1 MTFLEILEKTLL
13 QDKRFVAEDGKVLK
27 AKVYDA
33 AMAMDEDL
41 LHLLLSEQVLKD
53 HFFKKAN
60 DTFIFDKVEFT
71 WVLNSREFLPDSY
84 TMYKNKI
91 GLVDSS
97 GDLISQKQDV
107 TLVWPYKD
115 CVLEGGQTK
124 DDEKRDEVFYNET
137 LAPDQV
143 TRLLY
148 PKALTN
154 AKRYSYAGNYDL
166 TGKAVGGEGAVT
178 CEGTTEFLDDDNLI
192 IKGNNLLALSSLLRR
207 YEGKVKLIY
216 IDPPYNTGSDSFGYN
231 DRFNHSSWLT
241 FMKNRLKLACRLM
254 SSEGAIYVQTDDKEH
269 AYLKVLM
276 DEVFEEEGYLN
287 TIVVKSKASSGA
299 SGGGEDRRLKKNHEF
314 ILLYTKDQAVVESQN
329 YSQKLTEYIQ
339 ERRDEGRSFAY
350 NYVMVNPG
358 ALTYIGE
365 TLDGRGDKIELYRVQ
380 DYQIKTVNQLM
391 EEEELTEEEV
401 YLKYFEQVYT
411 TENAQTSI
419 RTRVRNA
426 TQEEDYVIARYIP
439 ISGKNKGKITDVGFI
454 GKTKRLVSY
463 LSATAYIEEGVVYKT
478 EKAGTLWDDISW
490 SQVKSE
496 GGTTCDF
503 GKGKK
508 PETLLERIISQSTQ
522 ENDLILDFFMGSAT
536 TQAVA
541 LKMNRRFIGIEQMD
555 YINTVS
561 VPRLCKVIEG
571 EQGGISK
578 DVDWS
583 GGGSFVY
590 CELAERSEALMKGL
604 QSAKDSQ
611 SILAILDEATE
622 KGLLR
627 PSVLPDD
634 LKKTREDFLEFS
646 LDEQRRLVMELLD
659 KNKLYVNL
667 CDMEDE
673 NMGLSES
680 SKAFTRSF
688 YNLDKDTE
696 V

>member
-13 QDKRFVAEDGKVLK
+13 QDERFIAEDGKVLK

-33 AMAMDEDL
+33 AMAMNEDL
-41 LHLLLSEQVLKD
+41 LHLLLSEQVLKG
-53 HFFKKAN
+53 HFFKKVN
-60 DTFIFDKVEFT
+60 DTLIFDKVEFT

-148 PKALTN
+148 PKALAN
-154 AKRYSYAGNYDL
+154 AKRYSYAGDYDL
-166 TGKAVGGEGAVT
+166 TGKAVGGEGTVT
-178 CEGTTEFLDDDNLI
+178 CEETTDFLDDDNLI
-192 IKGNNLLALSSLLRR
+192 VKGNNLLALSSLLRR

-216 IDPPYNTGSDSFGYN
+216 IDPPYYFNKNIGEDSFKYN
-231 DRFNHSSWLT
+231 SNFHLSSWLT
-241 FMKNRLKLACRLM
+241 FLKNRLTLAWDLM
-254 SSEGAIYVQTDDKEH
+254 APKGTIWIHIGEDGMH
-269 AYLKVLM
+269 YLKVLA
-276 DEVFEEEGYLN
+276 DDVFGKEHFVATLPRKTRDG
-287 TIVVKSKASSGA
+287 KSDVPFNLSQ
-299 SGGGEDRRLKKNHEF
+299 DFDF
-314 ILLYTKDQAVVESQN
+314 ILVYAKADESDATVGRNVKRKYYETDDFPGRPWRTADLSKQTTI
-329 YSQKLTEYIQ
+329 K
-339 ERRDEGRSFAY
+339 ERPNSNFT
-350 NYVMVNPG
+350 MVNP
-358 ALTYIGE
+358 
-365 TLDGRGDKIELYRVQ
+365 
-380 DYQIKTVNQLM
+380 KTGMEYLVNPKRSWAV
-391 EEEELTEEEV
+391 TEETFDTYYQAGGIGFPDDYDFMSGERPFRRVFKDEDDQNQKPTAV
-401 YLKYFEQVYT
+401 YSDFLLRDFIENLMLKT
-411 TENAQTSI
+411 
-419 RTRVRNA
+419 
-426 TQEEDYVIARYIP
+426 
-439 ISGKNKGKITDVGFI
+439 KNKDGNDEIDALFTRDEFD
-454 GKTKRLVSY
+454 Y
-463 LSATAYIEEGVVYKT
+463 A
-478 EKAGTLWDDISW
+478 
-490 SQVKSE
+490 
-496 GGTTCDF
+496 
-503 GKGKK
+503 K
-508 PETLLERIISQSTQ
+508 PENLIKSLLEVTTQ
-522 ENDLILDFFMGSAT
+522 DCDLILDFFMGSAT

-561 VPRLCKVIEG
+561 VPRLCKVVEG

-590 CELAERSEALMKGL
+590 CELAERSETLIKQL
-604 QSAKDSQ
+604 QSAEDSK

-634 LKKTREDFLEFS
+634 LKKTREEFLEFS

-673 NMGLSES
+673 NMSLSES

>member
-13 QDKRFVAEDGKVLK
+13 QDERFIAEDGKVLK

-53 HFFKKAN
+53 HFFKKVN
-60 DTFIFDKVEFT
+60 DTLIFDKVEFT

-166 TGKAVGGEGAVT
+166 TGKAVGGEGTVT
-178 CEGTTEFLDDDNLI
+178 CEETTEFKDDDNLI

-216 IDPPYNTGSDSFGYN
+216 IDPPYNTGNDSFVYN
-231 DRFNHSSWLT
+231 DKFNHSTWLT
-241 FMKNRLKLACRLM
+241 FMKNRLMLSKRML
-254 SSEGAIYVQTDDKEH
+254 STNGIIFVQCDENEQ

-276 DEVFEEEGYLN
+276 DEILGRENYCN
-287 TIVVKSKASSGA
+287 TIVWRKVKSAKIQSSNLPNI
-299 SGGGEDRRLKKNHEF
+299 S
-314 ILLYTKDQAVVESQN
+314 
-329 YSQKLTEYIQ
+329 EYILCY
-339 ERRDEGRSFAY
+339 G
-350 NYVMVNPG
+350 
-358 ALTYIGE
+358 
-365 TLDGRGDKIELYRVQ
+365 
-380 DYQIKTVNQLM
+380 
-391 EEEELTEEEV
+391 
-401 YLKYFEQVYT
+401 
-411 TENAQTSI
+411 
-419 RTRVRNA
+419 
-426 TQEEDYVIARYIP
+426 
-439 ISGKNKGKITDVGFI
+439 
-454 GKTKRLVSY
+454 
-463 LSATAYIEEGVVYKT
+463 KT
-478 EKAGTLWDDISW
+478 EKTLFNRSYLPRNDEKDKKLYKYVEEETGRIYRLSDFTQKGQGEPKYFNGKLLAPPEGKHWIW
-490 SQVKSE
+490 SQKRIDEGIKNNLIVFSQNGIPSVKRYLDEKEGIPLGDLWVDDEVQIISSTSSE
-496 GGTTCDF
+496 RQNFDGQ
-503 GKGKK
+503 K
-508 PETLLERIISQSTQ
+508 PEGLIKRII
-522 ENDLILDFFMGSAT
+522 DLASNKGDYVLDFFSGTCT

-590 CELAERSEALMKGL
+590 CELAERSETLMKGL
-604 QSAKDSQ
+604 QSAKDSD

-673 NMGLSES
+673 NMGLSENS
-680 SKAFTRSF
+680 RAFTRGF

>member
-13 QDKRFVAEDGKVLK
+13 QDKRFIAEDGKVLK

-53 HFFKKAN
+53 HFFKKVN
-60 DTFIFDKVEFT
+60 DTLIFDKVEFT

-154 AKRYSYAGNYDL
+154 AKRYSYARDYDL
-166 TGKAVGGEGAVT
+166 TGKAVGGEGTVT
-178 CEGTTEFLDDDNLI
+178 CEETTEFLDDDNLI

-216 IDPPYNTGSDSFGYN
+216 IDPPFNTENDSFLYN
-231 DRFNHSSWLT
+231 DKFNRSTWLT
-241 FMKNRLKLACRLM
+241 FMKSRLQAAKRLLCDTGSILVHM
-254 SSEGAIYVQTDDKEH
+254 DWHEAH
-269 AYLKVLM
+269 YLKVLL
-276 DEVFEEEGYLN
+276 DEIFDEENFRNEIIWHYSSGGDYKNTFAKKHDTIFWYSKTSSYMFFPENEMVGEKRGSEKKNNMKRSVDADGRVYFSIKSAGKEYRYYEDDLVQPDDVWEISILQQKDPERTGFNSQKPEKLLARVIGAFTEEGDL
-287 TIVVKSKASSGA
+287 V
-299 SGGGEDRRLKKNHEF
+299 
-314 ILLYTKDQAVVESQN
+314 
-329 YSQKLTEYIQ
+329 
-339 ERRDEGRSFAY
+339 
-350 NYVMVNPG
+350 
-358 ALTYIGE
+358 
-365 TLDGRGDKIELYRVQ
+365 LDYH
-380 DYQIKTVNQLM
+380 
-391 EEEELTEEEV
+391 
-401 YLKYFEQVYT
+401 
-411 TENAQTSI
+411 
-419 RTRVRNA
+419 
-426 TQEEDYVIARYIP
+426 
-439 ISGKNKGKITDVGFI
+439 
-454 GKTKRLVSY
+454 
-463 LSATAYIEEGVVYKT
+463 
-478 EKAGTLWDDISW
+478 
-490 SQVKSE
+490 
-496 GGTTCDF
+496 
-503 GKGKK
+503 
-508 PETLLERIISQSTQ
+508 
-522 ENDLILDFFMGSAT
+522 MGSAT

-561 VPRLCKVIEG
+561 VPRLCKVVEG
-571 EQGGISK
+571 EQGAISK
-578 DVDWS
+578 DVGWT

-604 QSAKDSQ
+604 QSAKDSD

-646 LDEQRRLVMELLD
+646 LDEQRRLVMEVLD

>member
-13 QDKRFVAEDGKVLK
+13 QDERFIAEDGKVLK

-41 LHLLLSEQVLKD
+41 LHLLLSEQVLKG
-53 HFFKKAN
+53 HFFKKVN
-60 DTFIFDKVEFT
+60 DTLIFDKVEFT

-166 TGKAVGGEGAVT
+166 TGKAVGGEGTVT
-178 CEGTTEFLDDDNLI
+178 YEETTEFLDDDNLI

-216 IDPPYNTGSDSFGYN
+216 IDPPYYFRSQKENDAFMYN
-231 DRFNHSSWLT
+231 SNFRLSSWLT
-241 FMKNRLKLACRLM
+241 FIKNRLKLAWDLLTDKGTIWIHIGEDGLHYLKTLLDEIFGEEHFVGTLPRKTR
-254 SSEGAIYVQTDDKEH
+254 EGKNDVPFNFSQDFDFILVYSRANEKDKVLNRAVNRKYISTDDFPGRPWRKGDLKQQKNAKERPNSDFDMINPKTG
-269 AYLKVLM
+269 KVYPVDKDAVWRVTKDTFQEWYDNGYIGFPDDYTFMRGELPFRRSFK
-276 DEVFEEEGYLN
+276 DEDEAKEGKSSVF
-287 TIVVKSKASSGA
+287 S
-299 SGGGEDRRLKKNHEF
+299 D
-314 ILLYTKDQAVVESQN
+314 ILLKDFMLQ
-329 YSQKLTEYIQ
+329 LT
-339 ERRDEGRSFAY
+339 
-350 NYVMVNPG
+350 
-358 ALTYIGE
+358 
-365 TLDGRGDKIELYRVQ
+365 
-380 DYQIKTVNQLM
+380 
-391 EEEELTEEEV
+391 
-401 YLKYFEQVYT
+401 
-411 TENAQTSI
+411 
-419 RTRVRNA
+419 
-426 TQEEDYVIARYIP
+426 
-439 ISGKNKGKITDVGFI
+439 
-454 GKTKRLVSY
+454 
-463 LSATAYIEEGVVYKT
+463 
-478 EKAGTLWDDISW
+478 
-490 SQVKSE
+490 
-496 GGTTCDF
+496 
-503 GKGKK
+503 GKGKTSSKDISSITDFNYAK
-508 PETLLERIISQSTQ
+508 PESLLKTIVEIASD

-555 YINTVS
+555 YINAVS

-590 CELAERSEALMKGL
+590 CDLAERSETLIKHL
-604 QSAKDSQ
+604 QSAKDSK
-611 SILAILDEATE
+611 SIFAILDEATE

-673 NMGLSES
+673 NMGLSENS
-680 SKAFTRSF
+680 RAFTRGF

>member
-13 QDKRFVAEDGKVLK
+13 QDERFIAEDGKVLK

-41 LHLLLSEQVLKD
+41 LHLLLSEQVLKG
-53 HFFKKAN
+53 HFFKKVN
-60 DTFIFDKVEFT
+60 DTLIFDKVEFT

-166 TGKAVGGEGAVT
+166 TGKAVGGEGTVT
-178 CEGTTEFLDDDNLI
+178 YEETTEFLDDDNLI

-216 IDPPYNTGSDSFGYN
+216 IDPPYNTGNDSFGYN
-231 DRFNHSSWLT
+231 DRFNHSTWLT
-241 FMKNRLKLACRLM
+241 FMKNRLELARQLLAP
-254 SSEGAIYVQTDDKEH
+254 EGAIYVQLDYH
-269 AYLKVLM
+269 QVHYAKVLM
-276 DEVFEEEGYLN
+276 DEIF
-287 TIVVKSKASSGA
+287 
-299 SGGGEDRRLKKNHEF
+299 GEDNFQREIIWRIGWISGYKSADKNWIRNHDTILFYSKDSTRLNFNKYYIPREEF
-314 ILLYTKDQAVVESQN
+314 KDIAKSEAERYPIEDVWN
-329 YSQKLTEYIQ
+329 GNEYDDLNSIAIV
-339 ERRDEGRSFAY
+339 SFS
-350 NYVMVNPG
+350 
-358 ALTYIGE
+358 GE
-365 TLDGRGDKIELYRVQ
+365 TVSKMLEPDDAV
-380 DYQIKTVNQLM
+380 
-391 EEEELTEEEV
+391 
-401 YLKYFEQVYT
+401 
-411 TENAQTSI
+411 
-419 RTRVRNA
+419 
-426 TQEEDYVIARYIP
+426 
-439 ISGKNKGKITDVGFI
+439 KGQ
-454 GKTKRLVSY
+454 
-463 LSATAYIEEGVVYKT
+463 KT
-478 EKAGTLWDDISW
+478 EKLI
-490 SQVKSE
+490 
-496 GGTTCDF
+496 
-503 GKGKK
+503 
-508 PETLLERIISQSTQ
+508 ERIIKAHTE
-522 ENDLILDFFMGSAT
+522 ENDIVLDCFGGTGT
-536 TQAVA
+536 TGAVA
-541 LKMNRRFIGIEQMD
+541 LKTKRKFILCEQLDKHIDIMMRRMNRVM
-555 YINTVS
+555 
-561 VPRLCKVIEG
+561 EG
-571 EQGGISK
+571 EQCGVSRRNSWI
-578 DVDWS
+578 

-590 CELAERSEALMKGL
+590 CELAERSETLMKGL
-604 QSAKDSQ
+604 QSAKDSD

-622 KGLLR
+622 KAVLR

-673 NMGLSES
+673 NMGLSENS
-680 SKAFTRSF
+680 RAFTRGF

>member
-13 QDKRFVAEDGKVLK
+13 QDERFIAEDGKVLK

-41 LHLLLSEQVLKD
+41 LHLLLSEQVLKG
-53 HFFKKAN
+53 HFFKKVN
-60 DTFIFDKVEFT
+60 DTLIFDKVEFT

-166 TGKAVGGEGAVT
+166 TGKAVGGEGTVT
-178 CEGTTEFLDDDNLI
+178 CKETTEFLDDDNLI

-216 IDPPYNTGSDSFGYN
+216 IDPPYNTGSDSFSYN

-241 FMKNRLKLACRLM
+241 FMKNRLDIAYRLLERTG
-254 SSEGAIYVQTDDKEH
+254 SIYVQIDDNES
-269 AYLKVLM
+269 AYLKVLL
-276 DEVFEEEGYLN
+276 DEVFGKENFQRELIWVLE
-287 TIVVKSKASSGA
+287 GA
-299 SGGGEDRRLKKNHEF
+299 SGYKSLANNYIRGHDKILFYTKSKTFTYNKQYLDYGEEQLKRFSQTDETGRRYKTITKTRRLY
-314 ILLYTKDQAVVESQN
+314 L
-329 YSQKLTEYIQ
+329 
-339 ERRDEGRSFAY
+339 DEAKG
-350 NYVMVNPG
+350 
-358 ALTYIGE
+358 
-365 TLDGRGDKIELYRVQ
+365 
-380 DYQIKTVNQLM
+380 
-391 EEEELTEEEV
+391 
-401 YLKYFEQVYT
+401 
-411 TENAQTSI
+411 
-419 RTRVRNA
+419 
-426 TQEEDYVIARYIP
+426 IP
-439 ISGKNKGKITDVGFI
+439 LTDVWNDIASFQTIVNSPEITGFN
-454 GKTKRLVSY
+454 T
-463 LSATAYIEEGVVYKT
+463 
-478 EKAGTLWDDISW
+478 
-490 SQVKSE
+490 Q
-496 GGTTCDF
+496 
-503 GKGKK
+503 K
-508 PETLLERIISQSTQ
+508 PEKLIERMIKVSTN
-522 ENDLILDFFMGSAT
+522 EGDLVLDFNMGSAT
-536 TQAVA
+536 TQACA
-541 LKMNRRFIGIEQMD
+541 MKMKRRFIGIEQMD
-555 YINTVS
+555 YINAVS
-561 VPRLCKVIEG
+561 VPRLCKAIEG
-571 EQGGISK
+571 EQSGISK
-578 DVDWS
+578 SVDWS

-604 QSAKDSQ
+604 QSAKDSD
-611 SILAILDEATE
+611 SILTVLDEATE

-673 NMGLSES
+673 NMGLSENS
-680 SKAFTRSF
+680 RAFTRSF

>member
-13 QDKRFVAEDGKVLK
+13 QDERFIAEDGKVLK

-41 LHLLLSEQVLKD
+41 LHLLLSEQVLKG
-53 HFFKKAN
+53 HFFKKVN
-60 DTFIFDKVEFT
+60 DTLIFDKVEFT

-166 TGKAVGGEGAVT
+166 TGKAVGGEGTVT
-178 CEGTTEFLDDDNLI
+178 YEETTEFLDDDNLI

-216 IDPPYNTGSDSFGYN
+216 IDPPYNTGNDSFGYN
-231 DRFNHSSWLT
+231 DRFNHSTWLT
-241 FMKNRLKLACRLM
+241 FMKNRLELARQLLAP
-254 SSEGAIYVQTDDKEH
+254 EGAIYVQLDYH
-269 AYLKVLM
+269 QVHYAKVLM
-276 DEVFEEEGYLN
+276 DEIF
-287 TIVVKSKASSGA
+287 
-299 SGGGEDRRLKKNHEF
+299 GEDNFQREIIWRIGWISGYKSADKNWIRNHDTILFYSKDSTRLNFNKYYIPREEF
-314 ILLYTKDQAVVESQN
+314 KDIAKSEAERYPIEDVWN
-329 YSQKLTEYIQ
+329 GNEYDDLNSIAIV
-339 ERRDEGRSFAY
+339 SFS
-350 NYVMVNPG
+350 
-358 ALTYIGE
+358 GE
-365 TLDGRGDKIELYRVQ
+365 TVSKMLEPDDAV
-380 DYQIKTVNQLM
+380 
-391 EEEELTEEEV
+391 
-401 YLKYFEQVYT
+401 
-411 TENAQTSI
+411 
-419 RTRVRNA
+419 
-426 TQEEDYVIARYIP
+426 
-439 ISGKNKGKITDVGFI
+439 KGQ
-454 GKTKRLVSY
+454 
-463 LSATAYIEEGVVYKT
+463 KT
-478 EKAGTLWDDISW
+478 EKLI
-490 SQVKSE
+490 
-496 GGTTCDF
+496 
-503 GKGKK
+503 
-508 PETLLERIISQSTQ
+508 ERIIKAHTE
-522 ENDLILDFFMGSAT
+522 ENDIVLDCFGGTGT
-536 TQAVA
+536 TGAVA
-541 LKMNRRFIGIEQMD
+541 LKTKRKFILCEQLDKHIDIMMRRMNRVM
-555 YINTVS
+555 
-561 VPRLCKVIEG
+561 EG
-571 EQGGISK
+571 EQCGVSRRNSWI
-578 DVDWS
+578 

-590 CELAERSEALMKGL
+590 CELAERSETLMKGL
-604 QSAKDSQ
+604 QSAKDSD

-673 NMGLSES
+673 NMGLSENS
-680 SKAFTRSF
+680 RAFTRGF

>member
-13 QDKRFVAEDGKVLK
+13 QDERFIAEDGKVLK

-53 HFFKKAN
+53 HFFKKVN

-166 TGKAVGGEGAVT
+166 TGKAVGGEGTVT
-178 CEGTTEFLDDDNLI
+178 YEETTEFLDDDNLI

-216 IDPPYNTGSDSFGYN
+216 IDPPYNTGNDSFGYN

-241 FMKNRLKLACRLM
+241 FIKNRLEIARKLL
-254 SSEGAIYVQTDDKEH
+254 KENGSIWITLDETECH
-269 AYLKVLM
+269 YLKVLV
-276 DEVFEEEGYLN
+276 DEVFAKENYFGEIVWINNKQSKGYLDQISLHHN
-287 TIVVKSKASSGA
+287 SILIYRKTDRFMINPLGRTEEDNINYSNPDNDPKGPWRSSDVRNSLWRPNLQYDITTPTGKIIKHPENGWRFSKSTFEKELLEGKIKFS
-299 SGGGEDRRLKKNHEF
+299 EDETRIIRKIYLSE
-314 ILLYTKDQAVVESQN
+314 QQGRAVES
-329 YSQKLTEYIQ
+329 
-339 ERRDEGRSFAY
+339 
-350 NYVMVNPG
+350 VW
-358 ALTYIGE
+358 
-365 TLDGRGDKIELYRVQ
+365 
-380 DYQIKTVNQLM
+380 
-391 EEEELTEEEV
+391 
-401 YLKYFEQVYT
+401 YT
-411 TENAQTSI
+411 
-419 RTRVRNA
+419 
-426 TQEEDYVIARYIP
+426 D
-439 ISGKNKGKITDVGFI
+439 DVG
-454 GKTKRLVSY
+454 TTRE
-463 LSATAYIEEGVVYKT
+463 AN
-478 EKAGTLWDDISW
+478 
-490 SQVKSE
+490 SE
-496 GGTTCDF
+496 IKNLFQYNAFSTP
-503 GKGKK
+503 K
-508 PETLLERIISQSTQ
+508 PEKLLQRIIHIASD

-561 VPRLCKVIEG
+561 VPRLCKIIEG

-578 DVDWS
+578 DVGWS

-590 CELAERSEALMKGL
+590 CELAERSETLMEGI
-604 QSAKDSQ
+604 QSAKDSD

-622 KGLLR
+622 RGLLR

-634 LKKTREDFLEFS
+634 IMKTREEFLELS

>member
-13 QDKRFVAEDGKVLK
+13 QDERFIAEDGKVLK

-41 LHLLLSEQVLKD
+41 LHLLLSEQVLKG
-53 HFFKKAN
+53 HFFKKVN
-60 DTFIFDKVEFT
+60 DTLIFDKVEFT

-154 AKRYSYAGNYDL
+154 AKRYSYARDYDL
-166 TGKAVGGEGAVT
+166 TGKAVGGEGTVT
-178 CEGTTEFLDDDNLI
+178 CEETTEFLDDDNLI

-216 IDPPYNTGSDSFGYN
+216 IDPPFNTENDSFLYN
-231 DRFNHSSWLT
+231 DKFNRSTWLT
-241 FMKNRLKLACRLM
+241 FMKSRLQAAKRLLCDTGSILVHM
-254 SSEGAIYVQTDDKEH
+254 DWHEAH
-269 AYLKVLM
+269 YLKVLL
-276 DEVFEEEGYLN
+276 DEIFDEENFRNEIIWHYSSGGDYKNTFAKKHDTIFWYSKTSSYMFFPENEMVGEKRGSEKKNNMKRSVDADGRVYFSIKSAGKEYRYYEDDLVQPDDVWEISILQQKDPERTGFNSQKPEKLLARVIGAFTEEGDL
-287 TIVVKSKASSGA
+287 V
-299 SGGGEDRRLKKNHEF
+299 
-314 ILLYTKDQAVVESQN
+314 
-329 YSQKLTEYIQ
+329 
-339 ERRDEGRSFAY
+339 
-350 NYVMVNPG
+350 
-358 ALTYIGE
+358 
-365 TLDGRGDKIELYRVQ
+365 LDYH
-380 DYQIKTVNQLM
+380 
-391 EEEELTEEEV
+391 
-401 YLKYFEQVYT
+401 
-411 TENAQTSI
+411 
-419 RTRVRNA
+419 
-426 TQEEDYVIARYIP
+426 
-439 ISGKNKGKITDVGFI
+439 
-454 GKTKRLVSY
+454 
-463 LSATAYIEEGVVYKT
+463 
-478 EKAGTLWDDISW
+478 
-490 SQVKSE
+490 
-496 GGTTCDF
+496 
-503 GKGKK
+503 
-508 PETLLERIISQSTQ
+508 
-522 ENDLILDFFMGSAT
+522 MGSAT

-561 VPRLCKVIEG
+561 VPRLCKVVEG

-578 DVDWS
+578 DVGWT

-604 QSAKDSQ
+604 QSAKDSD

-646 LDEQRRLVMELLD
+646 LDEQRRLVMEVLD

-667 CDMEDE
+667 CDMEDG
-673 NMGLSES
+673 NMGLSENT
-680 SKAFTRSF
+680 KAFTRSF

>member
-13 QDKRFVAEDGKVLK
+13 QDKRFIAEDGKVLK

-53 HFFKKAN
+53 HFFKKVN
-60 DTFIFDKVEFT
+60 DTLIFDKVEFT

-166 TGKAVGGEGAVT
+166 TGKAVGGEGTVT
-178 CEGTTEFLDDDNLI
+178 YEETTEFLDDDNLI

-216 IDPPYNTGSDSFGYN
+216 IDPPYYFNKNIGEDSFKYN
-231 DRFNHSSWLT
+231 SNFHLSSWLT
-241 FMKNRLKLACRLM
+241 FLKNRLTLAWDLLAPKGTIWIHIGEDGM
-254 SSEGAIYVQTDDKEH
+254 H
-269 AYLKVLM
+269 YLKVLA
-276 DEVFEEEGYLN
+276 DDVFGKEHFVATLPRKTRDG
-287 TIVVKSKASSGA
+287 KSDVPFNLSQ
-299 SGGGEDRRLKKNHEF
+299 DFDF
-314 ILLYTKDQAVVESQN
+314 ILVYAKADDSDATVGRNVKRKYYETDDFPGRPWRTADLSKQTTIK
-329 YSQKLTEYIQ
+329 
-339 ERRDEGRSFAY
+339 ERPNSNFT
-350 NYVMVNPG
+350 MVNP
-358 ALTYIGE
+358 
-365 TLDGRGDKIELYRVQ
+365 
-380 DYQIKTVNQLM
+380 KTGKEYPVNPKRSWAV
-391 EEEELTEEEV
+391 TEETFDTYYQAGGIGFPDDYDFMSGERPFRRVFKDEDEQNQKPTAVYSDFLLRDFVEKLMLKTKNKDGNDEIDALFTRDEFDYAKPENLIKSLLEV
-401 YLKYFEQVYT
+401 
-411 TENAQTSI
+411 
-419 RTRVRNA
+419 A
-426 TQEEDYVIARYIP
+426 TQDH
-439 ISGKNKGKITDVGFI
+439 
-454 GKTKRLVSY
+454 
-463 LSATAYIEEGVVYKT
+463 
-478 EKAGTLWDDISW
+478 
-490 SQVKSE
+490 
-496 GGTTCDF
+496 
-503 GKGKK
+503 
-508 PETLLERIISQSTQ
+508 
-522 ENDLILDFFMGSAT
+522 DLILDFFMGSST

-541 LKMNRRFIGIEQMD
+541 MKMNRRFIGIEQMD

-578 DVDWS
+578 DVGWT

-590 CELAERSEALMKGL
+590 CELAERSETLMEQL
-604 QSAKDSQ
+604 QSAQDSD
-611 SILAILDEATE
+611 SILAILDKATE

-627 PSVLPDD
+627 PSVLPND
-634 LKKTREDFLEFS
+634 LKKTREEFVEFS
-646 LDEQRRLVMELLD
+646 LDEQRRLVMEVLD

-667 CDMEDE
+667 CDMEDA

>member
-53 HFFKKAN
+53 HFFKKVN

-71 WVLNSREFLPDSY
+71 WVLNSREFLPESY

-148 PKALTN
+148 PKALAN
-154 AKRYSYAGNYDL
+154 AKRYSYAGDYDL
-166 TGKAVGGEGAVT
+166 TGKAVGGEGTVT
-178 CEGTTEFLDDDNLI
+178 YEETTEFLDDDNLI

-216 IDPPYNTGSDSFGYN
+216 IDPPYNTGNDSFGYN
-231 DRFNHSSWLT
+231 DRFNHSTWLT
-241 FMKNRLKLACRLM
+241 FMKNRLELARQLLAP
-254 SSEGAIYVQTDDKEH
+254 EGAIYVQLDYH
-269 AYLKVLM
+269 QVHYAKVLM
-276 DEVFEEEGYLN
+276 DEIF
-287 TIVVKSKASSGA
+287 
-299 SGGGEDRRLKKNHEF
+299 GEDNFQREIIWRIGWISGYKSADKNWIRNHDTILFYSKDSTRLNFNKYYIPREEF
-314 ILLYTKDQAVVESQN
+314 KDIAKSEAERYPIEDVWN
-329 YSQKLTEYIQ
+329 GNEYDDLNSIAIV
-339 ERRDEGRSFAY
+339 SFS
-350 NYVMVNPG
+350 
-358 ALTYIGE
+358 GE
-365 TLDGRGDKIELYRVQ
+365 TVSKMLEPDDAV
-380 DYQIKTVNQLM
+380 
-391 EEEELTEEEV
+391 
-401 YLKYFEQVYT
+401 
-411 TENAQTSI
+411 
-419 RTRVRNA
+419 
-426 TQEEDYVIARYIP
+426 
-439 ISGKNKGKITDVGFI
+439 KGQ
-454 GKTKRLVSY
+454 
-463 LSATAYIEEGVVYKT
+463 KT
-478 EKAGTLWDDISW
+478 EKLI
-490 SQVKSE
+490 
-496 GGTTCDF
+496 
-503 GKGKK
+503 
-508 PETLLERIISQSTQ
+508 ERIIKAHTE
-522 ENDLILDFFMGSAT
+522 ENDIVLDCFGGTGT
-536 TQAVA
+536 TGAVA
-541 LKMNRRFIGIEQMD
+541 LKTKRKFILCEQLDKHIDIMMRRMNRVM
-555 YINTVS
+555 
-561 VPRLCKVIEG
+561 EG
-571 EQGGISK
+571 EQCGVSRRNSWI
-578 DVDWS
+578 

-590 CELAERSEALMKGL
+590 CELAERSETLMKGL
-604 QSAKDSQ
+604 QSAKDSD

-673 NMGLSES
+673 NMGLSENS
-680 SKAFTRSF
+680 RAFTRGF